1 MKKAKYTFLIGAGAL
16 LVACNSHENVYKT
29 QSQQTPPLVMPAN
42 VTLKNVEP
50 YYPIPQQI
58 NTKVAQ
64 PSLIPPNSA
73 LAKQDTKKVKS

>member
-1 MKKAKYTFLIGAGAL
+1 MKKTKYTFLIGASAL

-29 QSQQTPPLVMPAN
+29 QAQQTPTLVMPAN

-64 PSLIPPNSA
+64 PSLIPPNSE
-73 LAKQDTKKVKS
+73 LAKQETKTVKS